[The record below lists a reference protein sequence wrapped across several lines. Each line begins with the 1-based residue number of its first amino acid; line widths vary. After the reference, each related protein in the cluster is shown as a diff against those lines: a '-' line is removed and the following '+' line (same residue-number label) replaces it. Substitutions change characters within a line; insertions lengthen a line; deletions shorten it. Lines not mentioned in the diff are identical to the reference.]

1 MKKNIKAV
9 DIPATIKKVNKDKK
23 NYYNLVINVNGMD
36 VQVEP
41 KFLNGKQKRLYV
53 YKLAQLMGDK

>member
-1 MKKNIKAV
+1 MKKDIKAV

-23 NYYNLVINVNGMD
+23 NYYNLVININGMD

-41 KFLNGKQKRLYV
+41 KFLNEKQKRLYV